1 MRLGRKLPT
10 NSTYPNLGETNKYFY
25 CMVFS
30 ICIETSI
37 EMSGN
42 MLLGSL
48 EVTEW
53 LNTRS

>member
-1 MRLGRKLPT
+1 
-10 NSTYPNLGETNKYFY
+10 
-25 CMVFS
+25 MVFS